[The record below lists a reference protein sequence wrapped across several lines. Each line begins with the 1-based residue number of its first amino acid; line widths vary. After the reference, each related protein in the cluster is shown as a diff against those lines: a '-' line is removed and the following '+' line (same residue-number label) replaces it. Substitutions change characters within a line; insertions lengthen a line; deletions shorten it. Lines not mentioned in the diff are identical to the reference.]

1 MGTVLTL
8 QTPVGFLMTLLSI
21 QLVPLVN
28 GQGWSLTFAALAL
41 EAAFGVCAMLR
52 LRHLTEASN
61 LAEGRR

>member
-1 MGTVLTL
+1 M
-8 QTPVGFLMTLLSI
+8 QTSVGFLLTLLSI

-41 EAAFGVCAMLR
+41 ETAFGVCAMLR
-52 LRHLTEASN
+52 HLPEASN